1 MIVKDR
7 EGNRLFEV
15 REASLL
21 DQCDLRRAD
30 FAGQNLDGACLT
42 ESDLREADLT
52 GASLYWARAFRA
64 NFDNAI
70 LRNAE
75 LNGAN
80 LEEATLRGTDLRG
93 AYLSLDNM
101 FGSPSLAGADLTG
114 AQTEGAIFI
123 GCTYNEFT
131 RFPDGF
137 DPGKHGMITVAEQVG
152 RRALEAPPVL
162 SCQPDPE

>member
-21 DQCDLRRAD
+21 DECDLRRAD

-42 ESDLREADLT
+42 GSDLREADLT
-52 GASLYWARAFRA
+52 GTSLYWARAFRA
-64 NFDNAI
+64 NFDGAI
-70 LRNAE
+70 LLHAE

-80 LEEATLRGTDLRG
+80 LEEATFRGADLRG
-93 AYLSLDNM
+93 AYLSLDRLL
-101 FGSPSLAGADLTG
+101 GAPSLAGADLTG
-114 AQTEGAIFI
+114 AETEGAIFI

-131 RFPDGF
+131 KFPAGF
-137 DPGKHGMITVAEQVG
+137 DPAKHGMITVAEEIG
-152 RRALEAPPVL
+152 RRALRTPAPRQ
-162 SCQPDPE
+162 SESDSD